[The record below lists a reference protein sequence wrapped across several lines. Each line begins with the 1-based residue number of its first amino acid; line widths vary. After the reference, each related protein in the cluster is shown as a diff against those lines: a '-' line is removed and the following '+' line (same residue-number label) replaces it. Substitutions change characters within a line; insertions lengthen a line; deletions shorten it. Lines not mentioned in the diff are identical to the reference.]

1 MALFR
6 TSWVIGKPRLYMSNP
21 SPVRISICGFP
32 LPLHPVCLFPSVRSA
47 VIRAPGLSL
56 DVWNGKIKDVRSLS
70 LGKAALKS
78 ATVYCCWAESRQR
91 VNRNLPL
98 LSTTYCGSSDLC
110 LCRLPPTDRCCGL
123 SAEESSTERYE
134 GLEYIKIFHGKKNAL
149 SLPTFKIKTLGEEI
163 HPRGEHQRNWK
174 MI

>member
-6 TSWVIGKPRLYMSNP
+6 TSCVIGKPRLYMAIP

-47 VIRAPGLSL
+47 VIRVPGLPL
-56 DVWNGKIKDVRSLS
+56 HVWNGKIKDVRSLS

-78 ATVYCCWAESRQR
+78 ANVYCCWSESWQR
-91 VNRNLPL
+91 VNSHLPL
-98 LSTTYCGSSDLC
+98 LSATYCGSSGFC
-110 LCRLPPTDRCCGL
+110 LCQLPPTDRCCGL
-123 SAEESSTERYE
+123 SAEESSTEGSE
-134 GLEYIKIFHGKKNAL
+134 GLEYIKIFHGTNAP
-149 SLPTFKIKTLGEEI
+149 SLGTYKIKTLGEEI
-163 HPRGEHQRNWK
+163 HPWGEHQRNWK